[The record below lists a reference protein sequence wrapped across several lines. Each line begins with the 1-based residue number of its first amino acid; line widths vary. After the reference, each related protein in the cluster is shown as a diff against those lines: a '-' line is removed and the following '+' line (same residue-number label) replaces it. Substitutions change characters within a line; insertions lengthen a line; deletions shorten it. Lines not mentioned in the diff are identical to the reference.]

1 MNKKKII
8 QKLVILISKI
18 RPIQRN
24 LKKQINEFNYIEN
37 GHLDSMEIIKF
48 NLSVEKM
55 FKIKIKPKKTIKK
68 NFYTLEGLASTILKK
83 LPKIAK

>member
-1 MNKKKII
+1 MNKEKII

-55 FKIKIKPKKTIKK
+55 FKIKIKPKETIKK